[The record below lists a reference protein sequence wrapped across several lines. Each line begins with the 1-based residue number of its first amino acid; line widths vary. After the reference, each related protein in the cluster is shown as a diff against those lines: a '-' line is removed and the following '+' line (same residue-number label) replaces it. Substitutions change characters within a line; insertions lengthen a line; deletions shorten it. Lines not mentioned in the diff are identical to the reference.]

1 MEDSELQ
8 HLMGAYYHEDF
19 ETLWSG
25 LELYLQDDPP
35 EDQRRLLA
43 EISVVLADTSRTD
56 AEIGAFL
63 HGLGCY
69 ALIDDEPGGYRG
81 WLEEIARRVRAH
93 LGD

>member
-25 LELYLQDDPP
+25 LEAYLHDDPP
-35 EDQRRLLA
+35 EDQRQLLA
-43 EISVVLADTSRTD
+43 EISEVLADTSRTD
-56 AEIGAFL
+56 AELGALL
-63 HGLGCY
+63 HGLGSY
-69 ALIDDEPGGYRG
+69 ALLDDYRG

-93 LGD
+93 LGE